1 MQRSGIL
8 ATLVLTASLAF
19 AAPVLAAAPGNDTYA
34 GRTVI
39 GSVPF
44 SASIDTTEA
53 TTDADDA
60 QLAVGCG
67 AVRPDFSVWYE
78 MTAASDGGLV
88 VDANASTY
96 SAGLIV
102 AVGSPSGGFKAIACG
117 PYTVG
122 FNATAGETYSILAFD
137 FQSDAVNGGILSIT
151 VDHAPPPPAV
161 HVTVNPT
168 GSFNAK
174 TGSATISGTV
184 TCTGITDKSL
194 LTVHLRQTVG
204 RLIVSGSGY
213 TEYVCD
219 ATARPWAVEVLGDNG
234 LFKGGHAASVT
245 TTFACG
251 TFGCSEDFKE
261 QVVQLRR

>member
-1 MQRSGIL
+1 MQRFGIL
-8 ATLVLTASLAF
+8 ASVVLTASLAF

-39 GSVPF
+39 GSIPF

-60 QLAVGCG
+60 QVAAGCG
-67 AVRPDFSVWYE
+67 AVRTDFSVWYE
-78 MTAASDGGLV
+78 MTAPSDGAFV

-96 SAGLIV
+96 SAGVIV
-102 AVGSPSGGFKAIACG
+102 AIGTPGGFKAIACG
-117 PYTVG
+117 PYMVA

-137 FQSDAVNGGILSIT
+137 FQADAVNGGTLNIV
-151 VDHAPPPPAV
+151 VDHAPPPLEV

-168 GSFNAK
+168 GRFNAK

-184 TCTGITDKSL
+184 TCTGIADKSL

-204 RLIVSGSGY
+204 RVIVSGSGY
-213 TEYVCD
+213 TEYACD
-219 ATARPWAVEVLGDNG
+219 QTTQQWTVEVLGDNG
-234 LFKGGHAASVT
+234 LFKGGHAVSVT

-251 TFGCSEDFKE
+251 PIGCSEDFTE